1 MGKTNIMSAEEL
13 SEDDVM
19 VTLSEFVVTSGGER
33 RIEVDID
40 GKLHS
45 LEPRP
50 IYEFERDLVDNI
62 IEASIDSS
70 VSGNAVPI
78 KGRWIHGWLNAKG
91 EDYINNTWHGYQY
104 FLKYLEAITGNVENI
119 SQYNRSPGTYD
130 SMYRYLLVLEDIG
143 LVERYRREE
152 VSEDEYDFNVP
163 EEFRTRTFLRLTGSY
178 EGNERLWNNPI
189 GSVYGQDEEPEVDD
203 EPQEAQTEPEPEE
216 SSVPD
221 TGLGQFTGR
230 TDETEEVES
239 SGSYNLPAEDAS
251 ITEFEDIDQIPVFIQ
266 NNFREALENAY
277 EKSPVQIIGAG
288 PEDIELGRVSI
299 TGPWAA
305 GNAVPGETPLDLF
318 IELTN
323 DSQEMNPG
331 FLTGSIAI
339 TLPEILQSDNPFE
352 SVFSSYDTQ
361 ASYSSS
367 YKSQLKRVVTRGEE
381 DVYYSYDS
389 QSIEEVE

>member
-1 MGKTNIMSAEEL
+1 VDKADIMSAEEL

-19 VTLSEFVVTSGGER
+19 VTLSEFVVNSGGER
-33 RIEVDID
+33 RIEVDVD

-62 IEASIDSS
+62 IESSIDSS
-70 VSGNAVPI
+70 VRGAAVPI
-78 KGRWIHGWLNAKG
+78 KGRWIHGWLNTKG

-104 FLKYLEAITGNVENI
+104 FLKYLEAITGDIQNI
-119 SQYNRSPGTYD
+119 SQYDRSPGTYD

-143 LVERYRREE
+143 LVERYRRED
-152 VSEDEYDFNVP
+152 VSADEYDFNVP
-163 EEFRTRTFLRLTGSY
+163 EEFRTRTYLRLTGSY
-178 EGNERLWNNPI
+178 EDNEELWNNPI
-189 GSVYGQDEEPEVDD
+189 GSVYDQDEEPDVDE
-203 EPQEAQTEPEPEE
+203 EPQDTQTEPEPEE
-216 SSVPD
+216 SSMPD
-221 TGLGQFTGR
+221 TGLGQFTGG
-230 TDETEEVES
+230 TDETQEIEASES
-239 SGSYNLPAEDAS
+239 YDLPQENAT
-251 ITEFEDIDQIPVFIQ
+251 ITDFEDIDQIPILIQ
-266 NNFREALENAY
+266 NDFDEALEDAY
-277 EKSPVQIIGAG
+277 EQSPVQIIGAG
-288 PEDIELGRVSI
+288 PDDIELGRTSI
-299 TGPWAA
+299 VGPWAA

-323 DSQEMNPG
+323 TSQDMNPG

-339 TLPEILQSDNPFE
+339 TLPEILNSDNPFE
-352 SVFSSYDTQ
+352 SVFSSYDVQ
-361 ASYSSS
+361 SSYSSS